1 MLNNISSPVLNI
13 SVDVLK
19 DLDGTEALASL
30 WFLFSKCQS
39 SLNEGRRLEYISWRL
54 WSQRIAGKSLKY
66 RPLTPD
72 SPSDGVSSL
81 GSGASLSWII
91 LVLVISLSV

>member
-54 WSQRIAGKSLKY
+54 W
-66 RPLTPD
+66 
-72 SPSDGVSSL
+72 
-81 GSGASLSWII
+81 
-91 LVLVISLSV
+91 